1 MFQGR
6 IIDTKLRKLSIQ
18 DAEKFIA
25 SSDFGASIFFSGTV
39 RNQNDNKSVIG
50 ITYDTHDAL
59 VIQSFE
65 EIYNEA
71 NEKLEIKN
79 KAVFI
84 DHAKGYL
91 NLGEISIIIAVAT
104 KHREEAYKLSRYI
117 IVLSNAFMPGSFFT
131 YCNKNSS
138 YTLSLCQSANFL
150 LFLINHSAN
159 LSGSKYSFR
168 IQLLPNFTKPS

>member
-65 EIYNEA
+65 EIYSEA
-71 NEKLEIKN
+71 NKNLEIKE

-91 NLGEISIIIAVAT
+91 DLGEISIIVAVAT

-117 IVLSNAFMPGSFFT
+117 IEEIKKRSPIWKKEHYQNNDSAWLKGNPII
-131 YCNKNSS
+131 NEKN
-138 YTLSLCQSANFL
+138 
-150 LFLINHSAN
+150 
-159 LSGSKYSFR
+159 
-168 IQLLPNFTKPS
+168 